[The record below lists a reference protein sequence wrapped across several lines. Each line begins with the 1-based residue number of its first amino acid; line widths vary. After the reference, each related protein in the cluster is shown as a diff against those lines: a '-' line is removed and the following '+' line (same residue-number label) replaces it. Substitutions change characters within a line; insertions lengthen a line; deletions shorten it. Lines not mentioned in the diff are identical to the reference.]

1 LQRSRGAIEVIEVE
15 GFEDNEEWKTGQ
27 KKQDVQGYWN
37 G

>member
-1 LQRSRGAIEVIEVE
+1 MSAIEVVEVE
-15 GFEDNEEWKTGQ
+15 EFEDNEEWKTDQ